1 MRLVKFLK
9 SSINTGKIK
18 ISKTIRSIKSINSI
32 KIINNIR
39 NIRKKNNNNK
49 NNKNNTNNKKT
60 NPLYSVKFGGNHNV
74 EEFLHGYCNLYLVY
88 FLKKMPEWRGEVMI
102 RKSNKMIIHAYA
114 TRIDE
119 DGIKNYAD
127 ARGIIKDE
135 DEFFKPY
142 SFRNREIIVRDITA
156 KEIAE
161 AVKRI
166 KKEELY
172 AAISEL
178 FDFVY
183 GDNTKE

>member
-9 SSINTGKIK
+9 SSINTKCIK
-18 ISKTIRSIKSINSI
+18 IIKTIRSIKSINSI

-39 NIRKKNNNNK
+39 DIRKKNKNNRNNK
-49 NNKNNTNNKKT
+49 NNKKT
-60 NPLYSVKFGGNHNV
+60 NPLYSVKFGGDHNV

-102 RKSNKMIIHAYA
+102 RKSNKMIVHAYA

-127 ARGIIKDE
+127 ARGIMKDK

-172 AAISEL
+172 VAISEL